1 MRGST
6 DYFERVLEA
15 EGQIPDYQKGISIFS
30 CAFTNISKPLLIV
43 AGTLLGLLVWKG
55 VRVDENVV

>member
-1 MRGST
+1 MDMPFWKLKDKSLTTRRAYPFLAVS
-6 DYFERVLEA
+6 FV
-15 EGQIPDYQKGISIFS
+15 I